1 MKNVYLALGS
11 NIEPREEYIKKALQ
25 ALNAHQQIA
34 IIKKSSVYKTAPVG
48 YTDQASFLNMV
59 IEVETSQ
66 LPLDVLEVCQSI
78 EKQLGRRRE
87 IRFGPRTIHLDI
99 LIYHQENRKTER
111 LTLPHPRM
119 YERAFVL
126 IPLDEIAPGLV
137 IPA

>member
-48 YTDQASFLNMV
+48 YTDQANFLNME
-59 IEVETSQ
+59 IEVETSL
-66 LPLDVLEVCQSI
+66 LPLDLLEVCQSI

-87 IRFGPRTIHLDI
+87 IRFGPRTIDLDI
-99 LIYHQENRKTER
+99 LIYNQENRKTER
-111 LTLPHPRM
+111 LTLPHPRK
-119 YERAFVL
+119 YARAFVL
-126 IPLDEIAPGLV
+126 IPIAELSSDLL
-137 IPA
+137 